1 MLIRRILFI
10 AFVLLSKSVFGQ
22 EVKIIASQNGLMSS
36 NVNAIVQD
44 DLGFVWLGTKDG
56 LYRYNEGRATRI
68 EFQEDQQGS
77 NNIKSLHVTSTHK
90 LLIGLNLGGLVE
102 FDLQYHKTAQIP
114 QLPKISEDITINSI
128 VEDSFGT
135 LWLGTLSKG
144 IWTYSDRSE
153 QWKQLTY
160 ANHPEN
166 IASCFDFAQQGDTM
180 WLATNGDELLYY
192 LYSNDSVFSL
202 ETSVS
207 FSSFRKSVDVYQN
220 KVVFGIENIG
230 AIEFYN
236 NTEYLH
242 SYPCRDVVYF
252 QGNLWISTD
261 GDGIWSWDG
270 LEYRHYTKHNPYLG
284 TITDQYYSFAEVENT
299 LWVGTYNGGVAVFN
313 ASNSIIQSIP
323 LPQQLNFGTIHSAI
337 SLSRLNNEVYVGYDG
352 DGFYKFQN
360 DRLHPYINDS
370 SVQTHPKVITSVMM
384 DDLDSSA
391 WLGTYSQGLWHYSS
405 EGEVLAHFMPYEET
419 GKGLLHGGIWSLEKG
434 NGDSIWIGT
443 LEGIQ
448 LWNGSEFVN
457 PFEKASIDRNIIN
470 DIHSFGNTIWI
481 ATQYNGILQLNDT
494 VKSQLHFGCPV
505 LSMQDFND
513 YVLVGT
519 EGAGLHVIDSLNTST
534 EIILSAHCKTVY
546 SFSVINGSCF
556 AATDVGLI
564 EIWFDKK
571 DWVYETIATLEDL
584 NIGEFN
590 RQTLC
595 PVEGDLLIGG
605 TKGLFRYY
613 LNRLP
618 TENIEEL
625 VITRIVVE
633 DSIRTH
639 SFLENLDSGFNYIE
653 LADDEN
659 TIQIDFE
666 LISPEKVSRFPIKYT
681 LDGNKVN
688 MNYADR
694 SLAFSNLTPGKHNL
708 RITLLNPKG
717 GVLDTNE
724 FIIHKKAMIWKYVA
738 FRFFAVVIFLLAI
751 ATSIV
756 IKIEQRK
763 REVKIQLLETER
775 KLLAAKASEA
785 KALLSKS
792 NTELEFQLMKTSNRM
807 EILKDFKARF
817 EGIIRSKKSVEIEPA
832 LREIQR
838 DIEREL
844 KNEVYWDGL
853 QDNYYRINSEFVT
866 AIKTKYPQLT
876 KTDLDLIILLKKSLS
891 SKEIA
896 AVLNITIYAVRKRK
910 YRIKKKLDL
919 NPEDSLFEFLSLI
932 NN

>member
-1 MLIRRILFI
+1 MFIRKFLFF
-10 AFVLLSKSVFGQ
+10 ALVFLSRVVFAQ

-56 LYRYNEGRATRI
+56 LYRYNEGRATRM

-77 NNIKSLHVTSTHK
+77 NNIKSLHVTSSHK
-90 LLIGLNLGGLVE
+90 LLIGLNQGGLVE
-102 FDLQYHKTAQIP
+102 FDLQYQKASKFPNLPEIP
-114 QLPKISEDITINSI
+114 LDITINSI

-153 QWKQLTY
+153 QWEQLTY
-160 ANHPEN
+160 PNHPEN
-166 IASCFDFAQQGDTM
+166 IASCFDLAQQGDTM

-202 ETSVS
+202 TTSVS
-207 FSSFRKSVDVYQN
+207 FSSFRKSVDVYHN
-220 KVVFGIENIG
+220 KVVFGVENIG
-230 AIEFYN
+230 AIEFYDN
-236 NTEYLH
+236 SEYLH

-252 QGNLWISTD
+252 EGNLWISTD
-261 GDGIWSWDG
+261 GDGIWSWNG
-270 LEYRHYTKHNPYLG
+270 LDYRHYTKDNPYLG
-284 TITDQYYSFAEVENT
+284 AVTDQYYSFAEVENT
-299 LWVGTYNGGVAVFN
+299 LWVGTYNGGAAVFN

-323 LPQQLNFGTIHSAI
+323 LPQQSNFGTIHSAI
-337 SLSRLNNEVYVGYDG
+337 SFSRLNNEVYVGYDG

-360 DRLHPYINDS
+360 DRMHPFFSAS
-370 SVQTHPKVITSVMM
+370 SDYKNPEVVTSVMM
-384 DDLDSSA
+384 DELDSSA
-391 WLGTYSQGLWHYSS
+391 WLGTYAQGLWHYSS
-405 EGEVLAHFMPYEET
+405 EGDLLAHYMPYEET
-419 GKGLLHGGIWSLEKG
+419 GRGLLHGGIWSLEKG

-448 LWNGSEFVN
+448 LWNGSEFIN

-481 ATQYNGILQLNDT
+481 ATQYNGILQFNDT
-494 VKSQLHFGCPV
+494 VKSQLNFGFPV

-513 YVLVGT
+513 YILVGT
-519 EGAGLHVIDSLNTST
+519 EGGGLHVIDSLNTST
-534 EIILSAHCKTVY
+534 EIIQGARCKTVY
-546 SFSVINGSCF
+546 SFSVINGRCF
-556 AATDVGLI
+556 AASDLGLL
-564 EIWFDKK
+564 EIKLDKK
-571 DWVYETIATLEDL
+571 GWVVRIIATLEDID
-584 NIGEFN
+584 IGEFN

-595 PVEGDLLIGG
+595 PIEGDLLIGG

-613 LNRLP
+613 LNRSPLE
-618 TENIEEL
+618 TIDRF
-625 VITRIVVE
+625 VVTRIVVD
-633 DSIRTH
+633 DSVRLH
-639 SFLENLDSGFNYIE
+639 SFLDNLDSGFNYIE

-666 LISPEKVSRFPIKYT
+666 LISPLKVTSYPIQYT

-688 MNYADR
+688 MNDVDR
-694 SLAFSNLTPGKHNL
+694 SLAFSNLSPGKHDL
-708 RITLLNPKG
+708 RITLFNPKG
-717 GVLDTNE
+717 DVLDTKE
-724 FIIHKKAMIWKYVA
+724 FILHKKAMIWKYVA

-756 IKIEQRK
+756 IKVEQRK

-817 EGIIRSKKSVEIEPA
+817 EGIIRSRKSVEIEPT

>member
-10 AFVLLSKSVFGQ
+10 AFVLLSKSVFAQ

-323 LPQQLNFGTIHSAI
+323 LPQQSNFGTIHSAI

-546 SFSVINGSCF
+546 SFSVINGRCF

-571 DWVYETIATLEDL
+571 DWVSETIATLEDL

>member
-1 MLIRRILFI
+1 MLIRRVLFI
-10 AFVLLSKSVFGQ
+10 VLVLLSKSVFGQ
-22 EVKIIASQNGLMSS
+22 DVKIIASQNGLMSS

-68 EFQEDQQGS
+68 EFQEDPQGS

-90 LLIGLNLGGLVE
+90 LLIGLNLGGLLE
-102 FDLQYHKTAQIP
+102 FDLQYQKAAQIP

-144 IWTYSDRSE
+144 ILTYSDRSE
-153 QWKQLTY
+153 HWKQLTY
-160 ANHPEN
+160 PNRPEN

-192 LYSNDSVFSL
+192 LYSKDSVFSL

-220 KVVFGIENIG
+220 KVVFGVENIG

-270 LEYRHYTKHNPYLG
+270 LDYRHYTKDYPYLG
-284 TITDQYYSFAEVENT
+284 TVTDQYYSFAEVENT
-299 LWVGTYNGGVAVFN
+299 LWVGTYNGGAAVFN

-323 LPQQLNFGTIHSAI
+323 LPQQSNFGTIHSAI
-337 SLSRLNNEVYVGYDG
+337 SISRMNNEVYVGYDG

-360 DRLHPYINDS
+360 DRLHQFLNAS
-370 SVQTHPKVITSVMM
+370 SNQKHPEVITSVLM
-384 DDLDSSA
+384 DDLDGSA

-405 EGEVLAHFMPYEET
+405 KGEVLAHYMPYEET

-434 NGDSIWIGT
+434 KGDSIWIGT

-448 LWNGSEFVN
+448 LWNGTEFMN

-470 DIHSFGNTIWI
+470 DIHSFDNAIWI

-494 VKSQLHFGCPV
+494 VKSQLNFGFPV

-513 YVLVGT
+513 YILVGT
-519 EGAGLHVIDSLNTST
+519 EGGGLHVIDSLNTST
-534 EIILSAHCKTVY
+534 EIIQGARCKTVY
-546 SFSVINGSCF
+546 SFSIINGRCF

-564 EIWFDKK
+564 EILFDRK
-571 DWVYETIATLEDL
+571 DWAFETIATVEALD
-584 NIGEFN
+584 IGEFN

-613 LNRLP
+613 LNRVP
-618 TENIEEL
+618 AENIEEL

-633 DSIRTH
+633 DSIRSH
-639 SFLENLDSGFNYIE
+639 SFIENLDSGFNYIE

-666 LISPEKVSRFPIKYT
+666 LISPEKVSRFPIQYT

-688 MNYADR
+688 MNDVDR
-694 SLAFSNLTPGKHNL
+694 SLAFSNLSPGKHDL
-708 RITLLNPKG
+708 RITLFNPKG
-717 GVLDTNE
+717 NVLDTKE
-724 FIIHKKAMIWKYVA
+724 FILHKKAMIWKYVA
-738 FRFFAVVIFLLAI
+738 FRFFSFVIFLLAI

-817 EGIIRSKKSVEIEPA
+817 EGIIRSKKSVEIEPT

-866 AIKTKYPQLT
+866 TIKTKFPQLT
-876 KTDLDLIILLKKSLS
+876 KTDLDLIILLNKSLT

>member
-546 SFSVINGSCF
+546 SFSVINGRCF

>member
-114 QLPKISEDITINSI
+114 QLPKIPEDITINSI

-160 ANHPEN
+160 ADHPEN

-546 SFSVINGSCF
+546 SFSVINGRCF

-605 TKGLFRYY
+605 TKGLFRYF

>member
-10 AFVLLSKSVFGQ
+10 AFVLLSKSLFGQ

-313 ASNSIIQSIP
+313 ASNSIIQNIP
-323 LPQQLNFGTIHSAI
+323 LPQQSNFGTIHSAI

-546 SFSVINGSCF
+546 SFSVINGRCF

>member
-114 QLPKISEDITINSI
+114 QLPKIPEDITINSI

-160 ANHPEN
+160 ADHPEN

-360 DRLHPYINDS
+360 DRLHPFINDS

-564 EIWFDKK
+564 EIRFDKK

>member
-114 QLPKISEDITINSI
+114 QLPKIPEDITINSI

-160 ANHPEN
+160 ADHPEN

-360 DRLHPYINDS
+360 DRLHPFINDS

-546 SFSVINGSCF
+546 SFSVINGRCF

-571 DWVYETIATLEDL
+571 DWVYETIANLEDL

-605 TKGLFRYY
+605 TKGLFRYF

>member
-10 AFVLLSKSVFGQ
+10 AFVLLSKSVFAQ

-166 IASCFDFAQQGDTM
+166 IESCFDFAQQGDTM

-192 LYSNDSVFSL
+192 LYSNDSVYSL

-252 QGNLWISTD
+252 QENLWISTD

-270 LEYRHYTKHNPYLG
+270 LDYRHYTKHNPYLG

-323 LPQQLNFGTIHSAI
+323 LPQQSNFGTIHSAI

-360 DRLHPYINDS
+360 DRLYPFFNDS

-384 DDLDSSA
+384 DGLDSSA

-419 GKGLLHGGIWSLEKG
+419 GRGLLHGGIWSLEKG

-546 SFSVINGSCF
+546 SFSIINGRCF

-571 DWVYETIATLEDL
+571 DWIYETIANLEDL

-756 IKIEQRK
+756 IKVEQRK

-817 EGIIRSKKSVEIEPA
+817 EGIIRSKKSVAIEPA

-853 QDNYYRINSEFVT
+853 QDNYYRINSEFVK
-866 AIKTKYPQLT
+866 AIKTKYPKLT

>member
-360 DRLHPYINDS
+360 DRLHPFINDS

-564 EIWFDKK
+564 EIRFDKK

>member
-10 AFVLLSKSVFGQ
+10 AFVLLSKSLFAQ

-77 NNIKSLHVTSTHK
+77 NNIKSLYVTSTHK

-114 QLPKISEDITINSI
+114 QLPKIPEDITINSI

-323 LPQQLNFGTIHSAI
+323 LPQQSNFGTIHSAI

-360 DRLHPYINDS
+360 DRLHPFINDS

-448 LWNGSEFVN
+448 LWNGSEFIN

-470 DIHSFGNTIWI
+470 DIQSFGNTIWI

-564 EIWFDKK
+564 EIRFDKK
-571 DWVYETIATLEDL
+571 DWVYETIANLEDL

>member
-323 LPQQLNFGTIHSAI
+323 LPQQSNFGTIHSAI

-360 DRLHPYINDS
+360 DRLHPFINDS

-419 GKGLLHGGIWSLEKG
+419 GRGLLHGGIWSLEKG

-546 SFSVINGSCF
+546 SFSVINGRCF

>member
-10 AFVLLSKSVFGQ
+10 AFVLLSKSLFAQ

-77 NNIKSLHVTSTHK
+77 NNIKSLYVTSTHK

-114 QLPKISEDITINSI
+114 QLPKIPEDITINSI

-323 LPQQLNFGTIHSAI
+323 LPQQSNFGTIHSAI

-360 DRLHPYINDS
+360 DRLHPFINDS

-448 LWNGSEFVN
+448 LWNGSEFIN

-470 DIHSFGNTIWI
+470 DIQSFGNTIWI

-534 EIILSAHCKTVY
+534 EIILSARCKTVY
-546 SFSVINGSCF
+546 SFSVINGRCF

-571 DWVYETIATLEDL
+571 DWVYETIANLEDL

-876 KTDLDLIILLKKSLS
+876 KTDLDLVILLKKSLS

>member
-10 AFVLLSKSVFGQ
+10 AFVLLSKSLFAQ

-77 NNIKSLHVTSTHK
+77 NNIKSLYVTSTHK

-114 QLPKISEDITINSI
+114 QLPKIPEDITINSI

-323 LPQQLNFGTIHSAI
+323 LPQQSNFGTIHSAI

-360 DRLHPYINDS
+360 DRLHPFINDS

-448 LWNGSEFVN
+448 LWNGSEFIN

-534 EIILSAHCKTVY
+534 EIILSARCKTVY
-546 SFSVINGSCF
+546 SFSVINGRCF

-571 DWVYETIATLEDL
+571 DWVYETIANLEDL

>member
-114 QLPKISEDITINSI
+114 QLPKIPEDITINSI

-160 ANHPEN
+160 ADHPEN

-360 DRLHPYINDS
+360 DRLHPFFNDS

-546 SFSVINGSCF
+546 SFSVINGRCF

>member
-261 GDGIWSWDG
+261 GDGILSWDG

-360 DRLHPYINDS
+360 DRLHPFINDS

-546 SFSVINGSCF
+546 SFSVINGRCF

-571 DWVYETIATLEDL
+571 DWVYETIANLEDL

-605 TKGLFRYY
+605 TKGLFRYF

>member
-10 AFVLLSKSVFGQ
+10 AFVLLSKSVFAQ

-77 NNIKSLHVTSTHK
+77 NNIKSLYVTSTHK

-114 QLPKISEDITINSI
+114 QLPKIPEDITINSI

-323 LPQQLNFGTIHSAI
+323 LPQQSNFGTIHSAI

-360 DRLHPYINDS
+360 DRLHPFFNDS

-419 GKGLLHGGIWSLEKG
+419 GRGLLHGGIWSLEKG

-546 SFSVINGSCF
+546 SFSVINGRCF

-564 EIWFDKK
+564 EIRFDKK

-896 AVLNITIYAVRKRK
+896 AVLNISIYAVRKRK

>member
-114 QLPKISEDITINSI
+114 QLPKIPEDITINSI

-160 ANHPEN
+160 ADHPEN

-360 DRLHPYINDS
+360 DRLHPFINDS

-546 SFSVINGSCF
+546 SFSVINGRCF

>member
-10 AFVLLSKSVFGQ
+10 AFVLLSKSLFGQ

-114 QLPKISEDITINSI
+114 QLPKIPEDITINSI

-313 ASNSIIQSIP
+313 ASNSIIQNIP
-323 LPQQLNFGTIHSAI
+323 LPQQSNFGTIHSAI

-546 SFSVINGSCF
+546 SFSVINGRCF

>member
-10 AFVLLSKSVFGQ
+10 AFVLLSKSLFAQ

-77 NNIKSLHVTSTHK
+77 NNIKSLYVTSTHK

-114 QLPKISEDITINSI
+114 QLPKIPEDITINSI

-323 LPQQLNFGTIHSAI
+323 LPQQSNFGTIHSAI

-360 DRLHPYINDS
+360 DRLHPFINDS

-448 LWNGSEFVN
+448 LWNGSEFIN

-470 DIHSFGNTIWI
+470 DIQSFGNTIWI

-564 EIWFDKK
+564 EIRFDKK
-571 DWVYETIATLEDL
+571 DWVYETIANLEDL

-876 KTDLDLIILLKKSLS
+876 KTDLDLVILLKKSLS

>member
-10 AFVLLSKSVFGQ
+10 AFVLLSKSLFGQ

-114 QLPKISEDITINSI
+114 QLPKIPEDITINSI

-360 DRLHPYINDS
+360 DRLHRYFNDS
-370 SVQTHPKVITSVMM
+370 SVQTHPNVITSVMM

-546 SFSVINGSCF
+546 SFSVINGRCF

>member
-77 NNIKSLHVTSTHK
+77 NNIKSLHVTSTQK

-135 LWLGTLSKG
+135 LWIGTLSKG
-144 IWTYSDRSE
+144 IWTYSNKSE

-202 ETSVS
+202 ETSLS

-270 LEYRHYTKHNPYLG
+270 LEYRHYTKDNPYLG

-299 LWVGTYNGGVAVFN
+299 LWVGTYNGGAAVFN

-323 LPQQLNFGTIHSAI
+323 LPQQSNFGTIHSAI

-360 DRLHPYINDS
+360 DRLLPFFNAS
-370 SVQTHPKVITSVMM
+370 SIQAHPKVITSVMM

-391 WLGTYSQGLWHYSS
+391 WLGTYSQGLWHYTH
-405 EGEVLAHFMPYEET
+405 EGEVLEHFMPYEEA
-419 GKGLLHGGIWSLEKG
+419 GRGLLHGGIWSLEKG

-443 LEGIQ
+443 LE
-448 LWNGSEFVN
+448 
-457 PFEKASIDRNIIN
+457 
-470 DIHSFGNTIWI
+470 
-481 ATQYNGILQLNDT
+481 
-494 VKSQLHFGCPV
+494 
-505 LSMQDFND
+505 
-513 YVLVGT
+513 
-519 EGAGLHVIDSLNTST
+519 DS
-534 EIILSAHCKTVY
+534 V
-546 SFSVINGSCF
+546 
-556 AATDVGLI
+556 
-564 EIWFDKK
+564 
-571 DWVYETIATLEDL
+571 
-584 NIGEFN
+584 
-590 RQTLC
+590 
-595 PVEGDLLIGG
+595 
-605 TKGLFRYY
+605 
-613 LNRLP
+613 
-618 TENIEEL
+618 
-625 VITRIVVE
+625 
-633 DSIRTH
+633 
-639 SFLENLDSGFNYIE
+639 
-653 LADDEN
+653 
-659 TIQIDFE
+659 
-666 LISPEKVSRFPIKYT
+666 
-681 LDGNKVN
+681 
-688 MNYADR
+688 M
-694 SLAFSNLTPGKHNL
+694 
-708 RITLLNPKG
+708 
-717 GVLDTNE
+717 
-724 FIIHKKAMIWKYVA
+724 
-738 FRFFAVVIFLLAI
+738 
-751 ATSIV
+751 
-756 IKIEQRK
+756 
-763 REVKIQLLETER
+763 
-775 KLLAAKASEA
+775 
-785 KALLSKS
+785 
-792 NTELEFQLMKTSNRM
+792 
-807 EILKDFKARF
+807 
-817 EGIIRSKKSVEIEPA
+817 
-832 LREIQR
+832 
-838 DIEREL
+838 ERE
-844 KNEVYWDGL
+844 
-853 QDNYYRINSEFVT
+853 
-866 AIKTKYPQLT
+866 
-876 KTDLDLIILLKKSLS
+876 
-891 SKEIA
+891 
-896 AVLNITIYAVRKRK
+896 
-910 YRIKKKLDL
+910 
-919 NPEDSLFEFLSLI
+919 
-932 NN
+932 

>member
-10 AFVLLSKSVFGQ
+10 VLVLLSKSVFGQ
-22 EVKIIASQNGLMSS
+22 DVKIIASQNGLMSS

-56 LYRYNEGRATRI
+56 LYRYNEGRAARI
-68 EFQEDQQGS
+68 EFQEDPQGS
-77 NNIKSLHVTSTHK
+77 NNIKSLYVTSTHK

-102 FDLQYHKTAQIP
+102 FDLQYQKAAQTP
-114 QLPKISEDITINSI
+114 QLPRISEDITINSI
-128 VEDSFGT
+128 VKDSFGT

-144 IWTYSDRSE
+144 IWTYSDRSD

-160 ANHPEN
+160 PNHPEN

-192 LYSNDSVFSL
+192 LYSKDSVFSL

-220 KVVFGIENIG
+220 KVVFGVENIG

-270 LEYRHYTKHNPYLG
+270 LDYRHYTKDYPYLG
-284 TITDQYYSFAEVENT
+284 TVTDQYYSFAEVENT
-299 LWVGTYNGGVAVFN
+299 LWVGTYNGGAAVFN

-323 LPQQLNFGTIHSAI
+323 LPQQSNFGTIHSAI
-337 SLSRLNNEVYVGYDG
+337 SISRMNNEVYVGYDG

-360 DRLHPYINDS
+360 DRLDPFLNASSNQKHPE
-370 SVQTHPKVITSVMM
+370 VITSVLM

-405 EGEVLAHFMPYEET
+405 KGEVLAHYMPYEET

-434 NGDSIWIGT
+434 KGDSIWIGT

-448 LWNGSEFVN
+448 LWNGSEFIN

-470 DIHSFGNTIWI
+470 DIHSFDNAIWI

-494 VKSQLHFGCPV
+494 VKSQLNFGFPV

-513 YVLVGT
+513 YILVGT
-519 EGAGLHVIDSLNTST
+519 EGGGLHVIDSLNTST
-534 EIILSAHCKTVY
+534 EIIKGARCKTVY
-546 SFSVINGSCF
+546 SFSVINGRCF

-564 EIWFDKK
+564 EILFDRK
-571 DWVYETIATLEDL
+571 DWAFETIATVEDL
-584 NIGEFN
+584 DIGEFN

-613 LNRLP
+613 LNRVP

-633 DSIRTH
+633 DSIRSH
-639 SFLENLDSGFNYIE
+639 SFIENLDSGFNYIE

-666 LISPEKVSRFPIKYT
+666 LISREKVSRFPIQYT

-688 MNYADR
+688 MNDVDR
-694 SLAFSNLTPGKHNL
+694 SLAFSNLSPGKHDL
-708 RITLLNPKG
+708 RITLYNPKG
-717 GVLDTNE
+717 NVLDTKE
-724 FIIHKKAMIWKYVA
+724 FILHKKAMIWKYVA

-817 EGIIRSKKSVEIEPA
+817 EGIIRSKKSVEIEPT

-866 AIKTKYPQLT
+866 TIKTKFPQLT
-876 KTDLDLIILLKKSLS
+876 KTDLDLIILLNKSLT

>member
-10 AFVLLSKSVFGQ
+10 AFVLLSKSLFAQ

-77 NNIKSLHVTSTHK
+77 NNIKSLYVTSTHK

-114 QLPKISEDITINSI
+114 QLPKIPEDITINSI

-323 LPQQLNFGTIHSAI
+323 LPQQSNFGTIHSAI

-360 DRLHPYINDS
+360 DRLHPFINDS

-448 LWNGSEFVN
+448 LWNGSEFIN

-564 EIWFDKK
+564 EIRFDKK
-571 DWVYETIATLEDL
+571 DWVYETIANLEDL

-876 KTDLDLIILLKKSLS
+876 KTDLDLVILLKKSLS

>member
-114 QLPKISEDITINSI
+114 QLPKIPEDITINSI

-360 DRLHPYINDS
+360 DRLHPFFNDS

-546 SFSVINGSCF
+546 SFSVINGRCF

>member
-10 AFVLLSKSVFGQ
+10 VLVLLSKSVFGQ
-22 EVKIIASQNGLMSS
+22 DVKIIASQNGLMSS

-68 EFQEDQQGS
+68 EFQEDPHGS

-102 FDLQYHKTAQIP
+102 FDLQYQKAAQIP
-114 QLPKISEDITINSI
+114 QLPQISEDITINSI

-160 ANHPEN
+160 PNHPEN

-220 KVVFGIENIG
+220 KVVFGVENIG

-270 LEYRHYTKHNPYLG
+270 LDYRHYTKDNPYLG
-284 TITDQYYSFAEVENT
+284 TVTDQYYSFAEVENT
-299 LWVGTYNGGVAVFN
+299 LWVGTYNGGAAVFN

-323 LPQQLNFGTIHSAI
+323 LPQQSNFGTIHSAI
-337 SLSRLNNEVYVGYDG
+337 SISRMNNEVYVGYDG

-360 DRLHPYINDS
+360 DRLHPFLNPS
-370 SVQTHPKVITSVMM
+370 SNQKHPEVITSVLM

-405 EGEVLAHFMPYEET
+405 KGEVLAHYMPYEEK

-434 NGDSIWIGT
+434 KGDSIWIGT

-448 LWNGSEFVN
+448 LWNGREFIN

-470 DIHSFGNTIWI
+470 DIHSFDNAIWI

-494 VKSQLHFGCPV
+494 VKSQLNFGFPV

-513 YVLVGT
+513 YILVGT
-519 EGAGLHVIDSLNTST
+519 EGGGLHVIDSLNTST
-534 EIILSAHCKTVY
+534 EIIQGARCKTVY
-546 SFSVINGSCF
+546 SFSIINGRCF

-564 EIWFDKK
+564 EILFDRE
-571 DWVYETIATLEDL
+571 DWAFETIATVEDL
-584 NIGEFN
+584 DIGEFN

-613 LNRLP
+613 LNRVP
-618 TENIEEL
+618 TERIEEL

-633 DSIRTH
+633 DSIRSH
-639 SFLENLDSGFNYIE
+639 SFIENLDSGFNYIE

-666 LISPEKVSRFPIKYT
+666 LISPEKVSRFPIQYT

-688 MNYADR
+688 MNDVDR
-694 SLAFSNLTPGKHNL
+694 SLAFSNLSPGKHDL
-708 RITLLNPKG
+708 RITLFNPKG
-717 GVLDTNE
+717 NVLDTKE
-724 FIIHKKAMIWKYVA
+724 FILHKKAMIWKYVA

-817 EGIIRSKKSVEIEPA
+817 EGIIRSKKSVEIEPT

-866 AIKTKYPQLT
+866 TIKTKFPQLT
-876 KTDLDLIILLKKSLS
+876 KTDLDLIILLNKSLT

>member
-1 MLIRRILFI
+1 LIRRILFI
-10 AFVLLSKSVFGQ
+10 VSLLLSKSVFAQ

-77 NNIKSLHVTSTHK
+77 NNIKSLHVTSNHK

-102 FDLQYHKTAQIP
+102 FDLHYQKAAQIP
-114 QLPKISEDITINSI
+114 QLPNISEDITINSI

-144 IWTYSDRSE
+144 IWTYSAKSE

-160 ANHPEN
+160 PNRPEN
-166 IASCFDFAQQGDTM
+166 VASCFDFAQQGDTM

-192 LYSNDSVFSL
+192 LYSNDSVFNL
-202 ETSVS
+202 ETSLS

-220 KVVFGIENIG
+220 KVVFGVENIG

-252 QGNLWISTD
+252 EGNLWISTD

-270 LEYRHYTKHNPYLG
+270 LEYRHYTKDSSYLG

-299 LWVGTYNGGVAVFN
+299 LWVGTYNGGAAVFN

-323 LPQQLNFGTIHSAI
+323 LPQQSNFGTIHSAI

-352 DGFYKFQN
+352 DGFFKFQN
-360 DRLHPYINDS
+360 DRLHPFFNAS
-370 SVQTHPKVITSVMM
+370 SNQKHPEVITSVMM

-391 WLGTYSQGLWHYSS
+391 WLGTYSQGLWHYSA
-405 EGEVLAHFMPYEET
+405 EGEILAHFMPYEET
-419 GKGLLHGGIWSLEKG
+419 GRGLLHGGIWSLEKG
-434 NGDSIWIGT
+434 YGDSIWIGT

-448 LWNGSEFVN
+448 LWNGSEFIN
-457 PFEKASIDRNIIN
+457 PFEKVSIGRNIIN
-470 DIHSFGNTIWI
+470 DIHSFGNAIWI
-481 ATQYNGILQLNDT
+481 ATQYNGIIQLDDT
-494 VKSQLHFGCPV
+494 VKSQLNFGFPV

-513 YVLVGT
+513 YILVGT
-519 EGAGLHVIDSLNTST
+519 EGGGLHVIDSLNTST
-534 EIILSAHCKTVY
+534 EIIQGARCKTVY
-546 SFSVINGSCF
+546 SFSLVNGRCF
-556 AATDVGLI
+556 AASDLGLL
-564 EIWFDKK
+564 EIKLDKK
-571 DWVYETIATLEDL
+571 EWIVRTIATLEDL

-590 RQTLC
+590 RQTLYAID
-595 PVEGDLLIGG
+595 GDLLIGG

-613 LNRLP
+613 LNRSPL
-618 TENIEEL
+618 ESIDRL
-625 VITRIVVE
+625 VVTRIIVD
-633 DSIRTH
+633 DSVSLH
-639 SFLENLDSGFNYIE
+639 SFVENENARPEYIE
-653 LADDEN
+653 LSDNQN
-659 TIQIDFE
+659 TVQIDFE
-666 LISPEKVSRFPIKYT
+666 LISPEKVSRFPIQYT
-681 LDGNKVN
+681 LDGNEVN
-688 MNYADR
+688 MNDADR
-694 SLAFSNLTPGKHNL
+694 SLAFSNLAPGKHDL
-708 RITLLNPKG
+708 RITLFNSKG
-717 GVLDTNE
+717 GVLDTKE

-763 REVKIQLLETER
+763 REVKIQLLETES

-807 EILKDFKARF
+807 EILRDFKARF
-817 EGIIRSKKSVEIEPA
+817 ERIIGSRKSVEMEPA

-910 YRIKKKLDL
+910 YRIKKKLGL
-919 NPEDSLFEFLSLI
+919 NPEDSLFEFLNLI
-932 NN
+932 KN

>member
-114 QLPKISEDITINSI
+114 QLPKIPEDITINSI

-160 ANHPEN
+160 ADHPEN

-323 LPQQLNFGTIHSAI
+323 LPQQSNFGTIHSAI

-360 DRLHPYINDS
+360 DRLHPFINDS

-546 SFSVINGSCF
+546 SFSVINGRCF

-564 EIWFDKK
+564 EIRFDKK

>member
-1 MLIRRILFI
+1 MLIRRFLFFALI
-10 AFVLLSKSVFGQ
+10 ISCKSVFAQ

-114 QLPKISEDITINSI
+114 QLPKIPEDITINSI

-323 LPQQLNFGTIHSAI
+323 LPQQSNFGTIHSAI

-360 DRLHPYINDS
+360 DRLHPFFNDS

-419 GKGLLHGGIWSLEKG
+419 GRGLLHGGIWSLEKG

-546 SFSVINGSCF
+546 SFSVINGRCF

-564 EIWFDKK
+564 EIRFDKK
-571 DWVYETIATLEDL
+571 DWVYETIANLEDL

-605 TKGLFRYY
+605 TKGLFRYF

-666 LISPEKVSRFPIKYT
+666 LISPEKVSRFPIQYT

>member
-10 AFVLLSKSVFGQ
+10 AFVLLSKSLFAQ

-77 NNIKSLHVTSTHK
+77 NNIKSLYVTSTHK

-114 QLPKISEDITINSI
+114 QLPKIPEDITINSI

-323 LPQQLNFGTIHSAI
+323 LPQQSNFGTIHSAI

-360 DRLHPYINDS
+360 DRLHPFINDS

-448 LWNGSEFVN
+448 LWNGSEFIN

-564 EIWFDKK
+564 EIRFDKK
-571 DWVYETIATLEDL
+571 DWVYETIANLEDL